1 MREIIQELK
10 EIKEILVGIQAL
22 LLSSKEAPVK
32 EGSRPKQTDQGKSE
46 TVSEVFCG
54 YTDDTALQK
63 CLLEFME
70 FRKKIKAALTV
81 RAARLFLGRLEEL
94 AKSKEEKIQ
103 IINQSIMNGW
113 KSVYPLSD
121 KTPGKIGVIKQTS
134 FNSYSQRTEDYDAI
148 ERRALQ
154 RRIEGKEAERC

>member
-1 MREIIQELK
+1 MKEIIQELK
-10 EIKEILVGIQAL
+10 EIKEILAGIQAL
-22 LLSSKEAPVK
+22 LLSAKEAPAK
-32 EGSRPKQTDQGKSE
+32 ETVRAKQTNQEKPE

-54 YTDDTALQK
+54 YTDDAALQK

-94 AKSKEEKIQ
+94 AKSKEEKIR

-121 KTPGKIGVIKQTS
+121 KTPGKAGGIKQTS

-154 RRIEGKEAERC
+154 RRVERKEEERC